1 MDVKKFVTMSVALII
16 GIVLIAGVV
25 TPVIASVSSDS
36 GGNGGSSSGV
46 ETDISGY
53 DRYAKATGST
63 DVTLYMRFD
72 ETGMYYS
79 YSNPLSNPDAEKFY
93 CTDFMLIGDVWY
105 ISGNYAYYGG
115 VSYTWSGPVT
125 ISGTDVTLTLYDS
138 IQGNHT
144 VNLSNLMYYPNP
156 EGKYVM
162 PYKYDPSTD
171 SYVDLPLYATN
182 SAELVSRI
190 SVSRV
195 GGNDAL
201 CDVFVIGTV
210 TDYTT
215 SVVQMNNA
223 EFSAEWKGYSIS
235 DGLLTGGIMDFNGTY
250 HDGSI
255 HGTDLVVDEVGA
267 EVPFLDEIAVGECN
281 VSGYVMLMP
290 VSVYSGGNGNSGMS
304 STLSTV
310 LSVIPLVL
318 TVGLVIGA
326 ISYLRFKD

>member
-1 MDVKKFVTMSVALII
+1 MQVNKFVTMAVGLIV
-16 GIVLIAGVV
+16 GVLLISGVV
-25 TPVIASVSSDS
+25 APVIANVSSNGD
-36 GGNGGSSSGV
+36 GGGSGV
-46 ETDISGY
+46 ETDITGY

-63 DVTLYMRFD
+63 DVTLYLRY
-72 ETGMYYS
+72 EESGMYYS
-79 YSNPLSNPDAEKFY
+79 YSNPLNNPDAEKFY

-105 ISGNYAYYGG
+105 VSGNYAYYEG

-144 VNLSNLMYYPNP
+144 VTLSNLMYYPNP

-171 SYVDLPLYATN
+171 SYVDLPLYATD

-195 GGNDAL
+195 GSNAAL

-215 SVVQMNNA
+215 YVVQINNA
-223 EFSAEWKGYSIS
+223 QFSAEWKGYTIS
-235 DGLLTGGIMDFNGTY
+235 DDLLTGGIMDFNGTY
-250 HDGSI
+250 HDGSTI

-281 VSGYVMLMP
+281 VSGYVLLMS

-304 STLSTV
+304 STLSAV

-326 ISYLRFKD
+326 IGYLRMKN